1 MRVVA
6 DCRPLVFPP
15 VSAPQPLSDLER
27 YFFDLY
33 GYLVRHDALSPAE
46 VEDLNAAVD
55 RLSVPSPASG
65 LDTQR
70 FVGFLDGEQV
80 FRDLLDH
87 EAILEPIL
95 EMCGPKARLDH
106 AYGIIMSPG
115 TDGLG
120 LHGGGT
126 PHDPAQFYEVRG
138 NHIYNGL
145 VAVQWALVDHNRGDG
160 GFCCVPG
167 SHRANFPRPPGHPH
181 SWVVEVPMMAGDVLI
196 FTEAL
201 THGTLT
207 WSAPYVR
214 RSLLYKYAP
223 GHATWGTQY
232 QSTLAELAASGLLS
246 ERQQRLMQIPAVS
259 PHHPVR

>member
-1 MRVVA
+1 MT
-6 DCRPLVFPP
+6 
-15 VSAPQPLSDLER
+15 
-27 YFFDLY
+27 
-33 GYLVRHDALSPAE
+33 
-46 VEDLNAAVD
+46 
-55 RLSVPSPASG
+55 PSPLPRSTPSTTPSIGSTSPPPAPA

-106 AYGIIMSPG
+106 AYGIVMSPG
-115 TDGLG
+115 TGGLG

-138 NHIYNGL
+138 NHMYNGL

-167 SHRANFPRPPGHPH
+167 SHRANFPRPSGHPA
-181 SWVVEVPMMAGDVLI
+181 SWVVEVPMMAGDVADLHRGADARHVDVVGPVRA
-196 FTEAL
+196 AL
-201 THGTLT
+201 AALQVRPRPLHLGH
-207 WSAPYVR
+207 PVPDR
-214 RSLLYKYAP
+214 RSPRSPPA
-223 GHATWGTQY
+223 GC
-232 QSTLAELAASGLLS
+232 SASASNG
-246 ERQQRLMQIPAVS
+246 
-259 PHHPVR
+259 